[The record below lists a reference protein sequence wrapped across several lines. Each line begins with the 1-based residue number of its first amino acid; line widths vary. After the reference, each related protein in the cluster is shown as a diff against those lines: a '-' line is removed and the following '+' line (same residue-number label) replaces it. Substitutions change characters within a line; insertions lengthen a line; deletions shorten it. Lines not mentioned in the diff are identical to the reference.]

1 MCVCT
6 LNRQQ
11 TCTCTCKCLCTF
23 FRIVMCI
30 LLNINMLL
38 ILHNFTLRCTELGLR
53 IYLPFVWTSTFRA
66 GRLTER
72 GRPGAAKERVDT
84 VRKNERVCYF
94 VQASDVHVHVGL
106 KRRHMYST
114 CTCTCRCQ
122 CHSIVRGCY
131 HRQAALLNSTGTDSF
146 N

>member
-1 MCVCT
+1 M
-6 LNRQQ
+6 QA
-11 TCTCTCKCLCTF
+11 F
-23 FRIVMCI
+23 
-30 LLNINMLL
+30 
-38 ILHNFTLRCTELGLR
+38 G
-53 IYLPFVWTSTFRA
+53 A

-131 HRQAALLNSTGTDSF
+131 HRQAALLNSNGTDSF

>member
-1 MCVCT
+1 
-6 LNRQQ
+6 
-11 TCTCTCKCLCTF
+11 
-23 FRIVMCI
+23 
-30 LLNINMLL
+30 MLL

-53 IYLPFVWTSTFRA
+53 IYLPFVWIRTFGA

-84 VRKNERVCYF
+84 VKKNERVCYF

-106 KRRHMYST
+106 KRRHIYST